1 MNGHA
6 SRLESF
12 GWGYAPI
19 GTTGTVTLGKMLT
32 PSQKAATDS
41 KRPYLRAA
49 HVQPG
54 GRLDF
59 SVPEKSMWF
68 SESEVRKL
76 DLVPN
81 DIVIVEGGAVGRSAI
96 IEKQLEGW
104 GFQNSIVRI
113 RPNPEVA
120 HAPYIRYALQFG
132 YDSKM
137 IELECSTATLPHF
150 TAEKVSRFRIPLPD
164 LPTQRRIAD
173 YLDRETSQIDAMA
186 GALDGLVARL
196 EERRSA
202 VITRVTSGLPAEATD
217 FDTFNSPTDG
227 TPRAWTRTR
236 FGHEFIE
243 STERVGSQTPG
254 PLLSISEYR
263 GIEVNTRTDG
273 QMPSLDVSNYR
284 VVRPG
289 QLAANMMWLNH
300 GGIGVSNHL
309 GYISPDYKS
318 FFISPRVNT
327 RFAHYLFRTSR
338 YITYFE
344 TIGTGVRPNA
354 KRVTKTALNATPL
367 SLPPLDEQRRIAD
380 YLDAE
385 TAKIDAMIAKA
396 GELRALLDERRS
408 ALITATVTGQHPVP
422 KEP

>member
-150 TAEKVSRFRIPLPD
+150 TAEKVS
-164 LPTQRRIAD
+164 PTSPRSVASP
-173 YLDRETSQIDAMA
+173 TTWT
-186 GALDGLVARL
+186 ARL
-196 EERRSA
+196 RRL
-202 VITRVTSGLPAEATD
+202 TRWPGRSMGSWRDLRSGD
-217 FDTFNSPTDG
+217 
-227 TPRAWTRTR
+227 R
-236 FGHEFIE
+236 
-243 STERVGSQTPG
+243 Q
-254 PLLSISEYR
+254 
-263 GIEVNTRTDG
+263 
-273 QMPSLDVSNYR
+273 
-284 VVRPG
+284 
-289 QLAANMMWLNH
+289 
-300 GGIGVSNHL
+300 
-309 GYISPDYKS
+309 
-318 FFISPRVNT
+318 
-327 RFAHYLFRTSR
+327 
-338 YITYFE
+338 
-344 TIGTGVRPNA
+344 
-354 KRVTKTALNATPL
+354 
-367 SLPPLDEQRRIAD
+367 
-380 YLDAE
+380 
-385 TAKIDAMIAKA
+385 
-396 GELRALLDERRS
+396 
-408 ALITATVTGQHPVP
+408 
-422 KEP
+422 